1 MSAKPKVVCIVGP
14 TASGKTAL
22 GIEIAKRLDG
32 EIISADSMQIYK
44 GMPVASAVPTEEE
57 KQGIKHHLMEICDP
71 SDQQT
76 VAKFKEL
83 ATEKIKEVLERG
95 KTPIIVGGTG
105 LYIDAVVNNITY
117 TPEEA
122 DPELRKKLEDEYDAI
137 GGERMLEK
145 LKSIDETAANR
156 ISKNDKKRIVRA
168 LELYYNSNVTVTK
181 QYENSRKIE
190 SPYEFIVIG
199 LKYADRQKLYDRINK
214 RVDIMLENGLLD
226 EAKRFYD
233 KKGQK
238 NGGFAAIGHK
248 ELFPF
253 FDGEIKLEEA
263 AENLKMQTRRYAKRQ
278 LTWFNKNGEINWIYP
293 DVTEDVTGEAE
304 KILKR
309 RQML

>member
-122 DPELRKKLEDEYDAI
+122 DPELRK
-137 GGERMLEK
+137 
-145 LKSIDETAANR
+145 
-156 ISKNDKKRIVRA
+156 
-168 LELYYNSNVTVTK
+168 
-181 QYENSRKIE
+181 
-190 SPYEFIVIG
+190 
-199 LKYADRQKLYDRINK
+199 
-214 RVDIMLENGLLD
+214 
-226 EAKRFYD
+226 
-233 KKGQK
+233 
-238 NGGFAAIGHK
+238 
-248 ELFPF
+248 
-253 FDGEIKLEEA
+253 
-263 AENLKMQTRRYAKRQ
+263 
-278 LTWFNKNGEINWIYP
+278 
-293 DVTEDVTGEAE
+293 
-304 KILKR
+304 
-309 RQML
+309 